1 MIPSDS
7 PVRVLPADT
16 RERRNDFLR
25 LPSVLYAHDP
35 FWVAP
40 LEFEVRERIWGSN
53 PFLKH
58 ASVAAWVAYDAAGR
72 PAGRITAQWDL
83 LHQQTHADAR
93 GAFGFFEVA
102 EDPAIAGALLR
113 EATAWLRSQGARR
126 VRGPL
131 NLGVNEE
138 CGLLVE
144 GFDSPPSVMMGHGLP
159 RYDALLRSLGLTPAK
174 DLLAYRV
181 APDFEAPRVMRR
193 LAEAGG
199 TRVRVRPLDTRNR
212 TRELALIRDIFND
225 AWARNFGFV
234 PFTEEEF
241 ADVGRMVT
249 LLSPSDYVQIAEVDG
264 VPVAFIVAM
273 PNVNEI
279 ARALGGKLLPF
290 GWLKLLWGLKVRHP
304 RSARVPL
311 MGVRQ
316 SFQQSRLG
324 PGLAFLV
331 IDAVR
336 KSLCGRGVREVEMSW
351 ILEDNSGMR
360 SIIEAI
366 GGVLCK
372 RYRLYE
378 MELGE

>member
-1 MIPSDS
+1 MTS
-7 PVRVLPADT
+7 PEIAVRVEAVDS
-16 RERRNDFLR
+16 RARQNDFLR
-25 LPSVLYAHDP
+25 LTSRLYAADP
-35 FWVAP
+35 VWIAP
-40 LEFEVRERIWGSN
+40 LEFELRERIWGSN

-58 ASVAAWVAYDAAGR
+58 AEVAAWVAYDADGQ
-72 PAGRITAQWDL
+72 PVGRITAQWDR
-83 LHQQTHADAR
+83 LHQETHADQR
-93 GAFGFFEVA
+93 GAFGLFEAVD
-102 EDPAIAGALLR
+102 DPAITGALFD
-113 EATAWLRSQGARR
+113 TAKRWLRTKGAGRM
-126 VRGPL
+126 RGPL

-144 GFDSPPSVMMGHGLP
+144 GFDSPPCVMMGHGLP
-159 RYDALLRSLGLTPAK
+159 RYDSAMKSAGLQPAK

-199 TRVRVRPLDTRNR
+199 ASVRVRPLDTRNR
-212 TRELALIRDIFND
+212 ARELALIRDIFND
-225 AWARNFGFV
+225 AWSRNFSFV

-249 LLSPSDYVQIAEVDG
+249 LLSPNDYVQIAEVDG
-264 VPVAFIVAM
+264 VPAAFIVAM
-273 PNVNEI
+273 PNINELT
-279 ARALGGKLLPF
+279 RGLGGRLLPF
-290 GWLKLLWGLKVRHP
+290 GWLKLLWGLKILHP

-316 SFQQSRLG
+316 SFQHSRLG

-336 KSLCGRGVREVEMSW
+336 KSLCARGVREVEMSW

-366 GGVLCK
+366 GGELYK
-372 RYRLYE
+372 RYRLYD